1 VTRMLPPVTE
11 AYLDV
16 ILKVAAADRSI
27 AAVLRE
33 ICALDESIRQGALD
47 VVGAHL
53 RSRDAERDVLECVDA
68 LRRDDVARLIAERL
82 PRA

>member
-1 VTRMLPPVTE
+1 MLPPVTE
-11 AYLDV
+11 EYLAV

-27 AAVLRE
+27 AAALRE
-33 ICALDESIRQGALD
+33 ICALDASVRHGALD

-53 RSRDAERDVLECVDA
+53 RSRDAQRDVLECVDA

>member
-1 VTRMLPPVTE
+1 VPASASE
-11 AYLDV
+11 EYLDV
-16 ILKVAAADRSI
+16 ILKVAAGDRSI

-33 ICALDESIRQGALD
+33 ICALDGAVRQSALD

-53 RSRDAERDVLECVDA
+53 RSRDAQRDVLECVDA

>member
-1 VTRMLPPVTE
+1 MPAPASE
-11 AYLDV
+11 EYLDV
-16 ILKVAAADRSI
+16 ILKVAAGDRSI

-33 ICALDESIRQGALD
+33 ICALDGAVRQSALD

-53 RSRDAERDVLECVDA
+53 RSRDAQRDVLECVDA

>member
-1 VTRMLPPVTE
+1 VPAPASE
-11 AYLDV
+11 EYLDV
-16 ILKVAAADRSI
+16 ILKVAAGDRSI

-33 ICALDESIRQGALD
+33 ICALDGAVRQSALD

-53 RSRDAERDVLECVDA
+53 RSRDAQRDVLECVDA